1 MNTDS
6 AINLLETTFKNSFSI
21 DNFGYFLTELF
32 NGVKI
37 NVRNETKYVKKE
49 FKEYV
54 NTFYNLGSY
63 VEEVGS
69 PIGFYAVELAKESTR
84 DRARTMQRNLIADYM
99 KKQHKNAALVAF
111 YEENN
116 PDWRFSYISLSYEFG
131 DDGLKEKL
139 SSPKRHSFLVGPNEP
154 NHTCQ
159 KQFLGLLIKEKKI
172 ELDEIKEAFNIENVT
187 DDFFLE
193 YKKLFLELA
202 ESLREV
208 KKNNS
213 IVKEEF
219 ESKKIKSSDF
229 AKKLMG
235 QLVFIYFLQKKGWL
249 GVEKDANWG
258 TGPKNFLRLIFNKC
272 IKDGN
277 NFYDDILEP
286 LFYEGFSEDVHDDH
300 YSKFGFKVPFL
311 NGGLFEPINGYD
323 WKKTN
328 VTLKNKIFSG
338 ILDTFDKFNFTI
350 KEDEPLEKEVAVDP
364 EMLGKVF
371 ENLLKG
377 KEQKNKGAYYTPRY
391 IVHYIC
397 QESLIQYLSI
407 NSEVPD
413 EDLRNFIIHGDM
425 YIDSIIKNHEEK
437 KKYHGK
443 AFSRIKV
450 PNSIKEN
457 SQQLDKLLSNV
468 KIIDP
473 AVGSGAFPVA
483 MMNEIV
489 KARHI
494 LLLLE
499 GVDDIDFYDLK
510 REIIEKSLYGVDIEL
525 SATDITKL
533 RFCLSLIVDEEAKNS
548 VNPLPNL
555 DYKIMCGNSLVDS
568 FKDVKLFDNK
578 ILVNSTYY
586 NTIIDRDFEELKTK
600 KRDYFKTFGFNG
612 KNKLKKD
619 INKLKWKYIESHLK
633 NIGKEEIIPKIKSWE
648 DLEDK
653 PFIWELEFFEVFN
666 GKNQGFDIVMGNP
679 PYGAK
684 LSKEEYFNGER
695 IPKKSE
701 SYFINL
707 SYNKLLKN
715 NGVLGFIIPKPF
727 NYTSSYIL
735 MRNHVLDNIETVIDC
750 GKVWKNVKLEE
761 IILIVNKSQKYDYY
775 NSGTRID
782 ESLPIDC
789 KVNKDT
795 YDDFKII
802 LNGVCDEEINLA
814 KKIKKSNR
822 FLEEISETKSGSD
835 LLKNSSPN
843 GTFEFI
849 GGAEIQREGIV
860 AIKGRIEKKYIKD
873 NDYIKDNSIL
883 VQDIISM
890 TGKHIK
896 LTACIP
902 NTKNVAI
909 CNTINQIII
918 DENYS
923 VHFFWTL
930 INSNLI
936 NWYYHKFIYANAIR
950 TMHFNNP
957 VIKKLPL
964 PSFDDKKLINIIMKK
979 SEELYTNYQKLWA
992 MKQKMFNC
1000 LNDNSIDE
1008 ISKSIRNFEYR
1019 TYKQFIK
1026 LKPMKNSNIGS
1037 IDNFE
1042 EFFNNTKNECLT
1054 FIENEIRPLE
1064 NELNDL
1070 IYELYNLTDEEIEI
1084 IENNF

>member
-1 MNTDS
+1 MNTAS

-32 NGVKI
+32 NGVQI
-37 NVRNETKYVKKE
+37 NVRNETKFVKKE
-49 FKEYV
+49 FREYV
-54 NTFYNLGSY
+54 NTFYNLGTY

-69 PIGFYAVELAKESTR
+69 AIGFYAVELAKESTR

-99 KKQHKNAALVAF
+99 KKQHKTAALVAF
-111 YEENN
+111 YEANN
-116 PDWRFSYISLSYEFG
+116 QDWRFSYVSLTYEFG
-131 DDGLKEKL
+131 DEGLQEKL

-159 KQFLGLLIKEKKI
+159 KQFLGLLINEKKI
-172 ELDEIKEAFNIENVT
+172 KLDEIKEAFNIENVT
-187 DDFFLE
+187 DDFFTE
-193 YKKLFLELA
+193 YKELFLELA

-208 KKNNS
+208 KENNS
-213 IVKEEF
+213 KVKEEF
-219 ESKKIKSSDF
+219 ELKKIKSTDF

-272 IKDGN
+272 IQDGD

-300 YSKFGFKVPFL
+300 YSKFGFRVPFL
-311 NGGLFEPINGYD
+311 NGGLFEPINNYD

-328 VTLKNKIFSG
+328 VTLKNEIFSG
-338 ILDTFDKFNFTI
+338 IIDTFDKYNFTI

-371 ENLLKG
+371 ENLLEVD
-377 KEQKNKGAYYTPRY
+377 EQKDKGAYYTPRY

-397 QESLIQYLSI
+397 QESLIHYLSI
-407 NSEVPD
+407 NSEVSD
-413 EDLRNFIIHGDM
+413 EDLRNFILHGDM

-437 KKYHGK
+437 KKYKGK

-457 SQQLDKLLSNV
+457 SQQLNKLLSNV

-494 LLLLE
+494 LLLLD
-499 GVDDIDFYDLK
+499 GIDDINFYDLK
-510 REIIEKSLYGVDIEL
+510 RDIIEKSLYGVDIEL

-533 RFCLSLIVDEEAKNS
+533 RFCLSLIVDEEAENS

-568 FKDVKLFDNK
+568 FEDVKLFDDK
-578 ILVNSTYY
+578 VLNSSSSTA
-586 NTIIDRDFEELKTK
+586 IKRDLDELESK

-612 KNKLKKD
+612 KNKLKTE
-619 INKLKWKYIESHLK
+619 ITNLKWKFIESHLK
-633 NIGKEEIIPKIKSWE
+633 NIGKEDILPKIKSWE
-648 DLEDK
+648 KLEDK

-666 GKNQGFDIVMGNP
+666 GENPGFDIVIGNP

-684 LSKEEYFNGER
+684 LSKEEYLNGER
-695 IPKKSE
+695 IRKKSE

-715 NGVLGFIIPKPF
+715 NGILGFIIPKSF
-727 NYTSSYIL
+727 NYTSSYVL
-735 MRNHVLDNIETVIDC
+735 MREHVLDNIETLIDC

-761 IILIVNKSQKYDYY
+761 IILIINKSQKYDYY

-782 ESLPIDC
+782 ETLPIDF
-789 KVNKDT
+789 KINKDN
-795 YDDFKII
+795 YDEFNIL
-802 LNGVCDEEINLA
+802 LNGVGPTEINLA
-814 KKIKKSNR
+814 KKIKKSNS
-822 FLEEISETKSGSD
+822 FLGNISNAVAGSGLQSH
-835 LLKNSSPN
+835 SSAK
-843 GTFEFI
+843 GTLEFI
-849 GGAEIQREGIV
+849 GGSGIQREGIV
-860 AIKGRIEKKYIKD
+860 NITGKVEKKYVNEDK
-873 NDYIKDNSIL
+873 DYIKDDCIL
-883 VQDIISM
+883 VQEVISHVQNPK
-890 TGKHIK
+890 GHIK
-896 LTACIP
+896 ITACIP
-902 NTKNVAI
+902 DTKDVLI
-909 CNTINQIII
+909 CNTITQITL

-923 VHFFWTL
+923 IHFIWAL
-930 INSNLI
+930 LNSKLN
-936 NWYYHKFIYANAIR
+936 NWYCHKFIYSNAIR
-950 TMHFNNP
+950 TMHFNSP
-957 VIKKLPL
+957 AIEKLPL
-964 PSFDDKKLINIIMKK
+964 PPKSNKKLINYTIKK
-979 SEELYTNYQKLWA
+979 SEELYDTYGELMALKNEMFDCINNHSINEFKINKKYLHYKRFVKELDKLNVNTES
-992 MKQKMFNC
+992 M
-1000 LNDNSIDE
+1000 
-1008 ISKSIRNFEYR
+1008 
-1019 TYKQFIK
+1019 
-1026 LKPMKNSNIGS
+1026 
-1037 IDNFE
+1037 DNFE
-1042 EFFNNTKNECLT
+1042 EFSIKWSNINEKISSLNSELNNL
-1054 FIENEIRPLE
+1054 FYQLY
-1064 NELNDL
+1064 ELND
-1070 IYELYNLTDEEIEI
+1070 EEIQI
-1084 IENNF
+1084 IEENF

>member
-1 MNTDS
+1 MNTAS

-32 NGVKI
+32 NGVQI
-37 NVRNETKYVKKE
+37 NVRNETKFVKKE
-49 FKEYV
+49 FREYV
-54 NTFYNLGSY
+54 NTFYNLGTY

-69 PIGFYAVELAKESTR
+69 AIGFYAVELAKESTR

-99 KKQHKNAALVAF
+99 KKQHKTAALVAF
-111 YEENN
+111 YEANN
-116 PDWRFSYISLSYEFG
+116 QDWRFSYVSLTYEFG
-131 DDGLKEKL
+131 DEGLQEKL

-159 KQFLGLLIKEKKI
+159 KQFLGLLINEKKI
-172 ELDEIKEAFNIENVT
+172 KLDEIKEAFNIENVT
-187 DDFFLE
+187 DDFFTE
-193 YKKLFLELA
+193 YKELFLELA

-208 KKNNS
+208 KENNS
-213 IVKEEF
+213 KVKEEF
-219 ESKKIKSSDF
+219 ELKKIKSTDF

-272 IKDGN
+272 IQDGD

-300 YSKFGFKVPFL
+300 YSKFGFRVPFL
-311 NGGLFEPINGYD
+311 NGGLFEPINNYD

-328 VTLKNKIFSG
+328 VTLKNEIFSG
-338 ILDTFDKFNFTI
+338 IIDTFDKYNFTI

-371 ENLLKG
+371 ENLLEVD
-377 KEQKNKGAYYTPRY
+377 EQKDKGAYYTPRY

-397 QESLIQYLSI
+397 QESLIHYLSI
-407 NSEVPD
+407 NSEVSD
-413 EDLRNFIIHGDM
+413 EDLRNFILHGDM

-437 KKYHGK
+437 KKYKGK

-457 SQQLDKLLSNV
+457 SQQLNKLLSNV

-494 LLLLE
+494 LLLLD
-499 GVDDIDFYDLK
+499 GIDDINFYDLK
-510 REIIEKSLYGVDIEL
+510 RDIIEKSLYGVDIEL

-533 RFCLSLIVDEEAKNS
+533 RFCLSLIVDEEAENS

-568 FKDVKLFDNK
+568 FEDVKLFDDK
-578 ILVNSTYY
+578 VLNSSSSTA
-586 NTIIDRDFEELKTK
+586 IKRDLDDLESK

-612 KNKLKKD
+612 KNKLKTE
-619 INKLKWKYIESHLK
+619 ITNLKWKFIESHLK
-633 NIGKEEIIPKIKSWE
+633 NIGKEDILPKIKSWE
-648 DLEDK
+648 KLEDK

-666 GKNQGFDIVMGNP
+666 GENPGFDIVIGNP

-684 LSKEEYFNGER
+684 LSKEEYLNGER
-695 IPKKSE
+695 IRKKSE

-715 NGVLGFIIPKPF
+715 NGILGFIIPKSF
-727 NYTSSYIL
+727 NYTSSYVL
-735 MRNHVLDNIETVIDC
+735 MREHVLDNIETIIDC

-761 IILIVNKSQKYDYY
+761 VILIINKSQKYDYY

-782 ESLPIDC
+782 ETLPIDF
-789 KVNKDT
+789 KINKDN
-795 YDDFKII
+795 YDEFNIL
-802 LNGVCDEEINLA
+802 LNGVGPTEINLA
-814 KKIKKSNR
+814 KKIKKSNS
-822 FLEEISETKSGSD
+822 FLGNISNAVAGSGLQSH
-835 LLKNSSPN
+835 SSAK
-843 GTFEFI
+843 GTLEFI
-849 GGAEIQREGIV
+849 GGSGIQREGIV
-860 AIKGRIEKKYIKD
+860 NITGKVEKKYVNEDK
-873 NDYIKDNSIL
+873 DYIKDDCIL
-883 VQDIISM
+883 VQEVISHVQNPK
-890 TGKHIK
+890 GHIK
-896 LTACIP
+896 ITACIP
-902 NTKNVAI
+902 DTKDVLI
-909 CNTINQIII
+909 CNTITQITL

-923 VHFFWTL
+923 IHFIWAL
-930 INSNLI
+930 LNSKLN
-936 NWYYHKFIYANAIR
+936 NWYCHKFIYSNAIR
-950 TMHFNNP
+950 TMHFNSP
-957 VIKKLPL
+957 AIEKLPL
-964 PSFDDKKLINIIMKK
+964 PPKSNKKLINYTIKK
-979 SEELYTNYQKLWA
+979 SEELYDTYGELMALKNEMFDCINNHSINEFKINKKYLHYKRFVKELDKLNVNTES
-992 MKQKMFNC
+992 M
-1000 LNDNSIDE
+1000 
-1008 ISKSIRNFEYR
+1008 
-1019 TYKQFIK
+1019 
-1026 LKPMKNSNIGS
+1026 
-1037 IDNFE
+1037 DNFE
-1042 EFFNNTKNECLT
+1042 EFSIKWSNINEKISSLNSELNNL
-1054 FIENEIRPLE
+1054 FYQLY
-1064 NELNDL
+1064 ELND
-1070 IYELYNLTDEEIEI
+1070 EEIQI
-1084 IENNF
+1084 IEENF

>member
-1 MNTDS
+1 MNTAS

-32 NGVKI
+32 NGVQI
-37 NVRNETKYVKKE
+37 NVRNESKYVKKE

-54 NTFYNLGSY
+54 TTFYNLGTY

-69 PIGFYAVELAKESTR
+69 AIGFYAVELAKESTR
-84 DRARTMQRNLIADYM
+84 DRARTMQRNLIADYL
-99 KKQHKNAALVAF
+99 KKHHKNAALVAF
-111 YEENN
+111 YEANN
-116 PDWRFSYISLSYEFG
+116 PDWRFSYVSLSYEFG
-131 DDGLKEKL
+131 DGGLKEKL

-154 NHTCQ
+154 NYTCQ

-172 ELDEIKEAFNIENVT
+172 KLDEIKGAFNIENVT
-187 DDFFLE
+187 DDFFAE

-208 KKNNS
+208 KENNS

-219 ESKKIKSSDF
+219 ELKKIKSSDF

-249 GVEKDANWG
+249 GVEKNADWG

-272 IKDGN
+272 IQDGN

-300 YSKFGFKVPFL
+300 YSKFGFRVPFL
-311 NGGLFEPINGYD
+311 NGGLFEPINSYD
-323 WKKTN
+323 WKKTQ
-328 VTLKNKIFSG
+328 VRLKNEIFSD

-350 KEDEPLEKEVAVDP
+350 KEDESLEKEVAVDP

-371 ENLLKG
+371 ENLLEV
-377 KEQKNKGAYYTPRY
+377 KEQKDKGAYYTPRY
-391 IVHYIC
+391 IVHHIC
-397 QESLIQYLSI
+397 QESLIHYLSI

-425 YIDSIIKNHEEK
+425 YINSIIKNHEEK
-437 KKYHGK
+437 KKYNGE

-494 LLLLE
+494 LLLLD
-499 GVDDIDFYDLK
+499 GIDDIDFYDLK
-510 REIIEKSLYGVDIEL
+510 RDIIEKSLYGVDIEL
-525 SATDITKL
+525 SATEITKL

-548 VNPLPNL
+548 INPLPNL

-568 FKDVKLFDNK
+568 FEDVKLFDDK
-578 ILVNSTYY
+578 LLNSSTSS
-586 NTIIDRDFEELKTK
+586 NAIKRDFSDLEFK

-612 KNKLKKD
+612 KNKLKTE
-619 INKLKWKYIESHLK
+619 INKLKWRFIESHLK
-633 NIGKEEIIPKIKSWE
+633 NIGEEEIIPKIESWE
-648 DLEDK
+648 DLEEK

-666 GKNQGFDIVMGNP
+666 GENPGFDIVIGNP

-684 LSKEEYFNGER
+684 LSKEEYLNGER
-695 IPKKSE
+695 IRKKSE

-715 NGVLGFIIPKPF
+715 NGILGFIIPKSF
-727 NYTSSYIL
+727 NYTSSYVL
-735 MRNHVLDNIETVIDC
+735 MREHVLDNIETIIDC

-761 IILIVNKSQKYDYY
+761 VILIINKSQKYDYY

-782 ESLPIDC
+782 ETLPIDF
-789 KVNKDT
+789 KINKDN
-795 YDDFKII
+795 YDEFNIL
-802 LNGVCDEEINLA
+802 LNGVGPTEINLA
-814 KKIKKSNR
+814 KKIKKSNS
-822 FLEEISETKSGSD
+822 FLGDISNSAAGSGLQTHSSAKGT
-835 LLKNSSPN
+835 LK
-843 GTFEFI
+843 FI
-849 GGAEIQREGIV
+849 GGAGIQREGIV
-860 AIKGRIEKKYIKD
+860 NITGKVEKKYVKD
-873 NDYIKDNSIL
+873 SDYIKDDSIL
-883 VQDIISM
+883 VQEVISHVQNPK
-890 TGKHIK
+890 GHIK
-896 LTACIP
+896 ITACIP
-902 NTKNVAI
+902 DTKDVLI
-909 CNTINQIII
+909 CNTITQITL

-923 VHFFWTL
+923 IHFIWAL
-930 INSNLI
+930 LNSKLN
-936 NWYYHKFIYANAIR
+936 NWYCHKFIYSNAIR
-950 TMHFNNP
+950 TMHFNSP
-957 VIKKLPL
+957 VIEKLPL
-964 PSFDDKKLINIIMKK
+964 PPKNNKILIDYTISK
-979 SEELYTNYQKLWA
+979 SEELYEAYGELMSLKND
-992 MKQKMFNC
+992 MFDC
-1000 LNDNSIDE
+1000 INDNSMNEFKINKKYLHYKRFVKELDKLNVNTETINNFDE
-1008 ISKSIRNFEYR
+1008 FSI
-1019 TYKQFIK
+1019 KW
-1026 LKPMKNSNIGS
+1026 SNINEKINS
-1037 IDNFE
+1037 LNSE
-1042 EFFNNTKNECLT
+1042 LNNLFYKLY
-1054 FIENEIRPLE
+1054 
-1064 NELNDL
+1064 ELND
-1070 IYELYNLTDEEIEI
+1070 EEIQI
-1084 IENNF
+1084 IEENF

>member
-1 MNTDS
+1 MNTAS
-6 AINLLETTFKNSFSI
+6 AISLLETTFKNSFNI
-21 DNFGYFLTELF
+21 NNFEYFLTELF
-32 NGVKI
+32 NGIQI
-37 NVRNETKYVKKE
+37 NIRNETKYVKKE
-49 FKEYV
+49 FKEYISS
-54 NTFYNLGSY
+54 FYTLGSY
-63 VEEVGS
+63 VEEAGS
-69 PIGFYAVELAKESTR
+69 AIGFYVVELAKESTR
-84 DRARTMQRNLIADYM
+84 DRARTMQRNLIANQM

-111 YEENN
+111 YEPNN
-116 PDWRFSYISLSYEFG
+116 PDWRFSYISLSYEFKE
-131 DDGLKEKL
+131 DGLKEKL

-159 KQFLGLLIKEKKI
+159 KQFLGLLINENKI
-172 ELDEIKEAFNIENVT
+172 KLDDIKEAFNIENVT

-193 YKKLFLELA
+193 YKKLYLELTK
-202 ESLREV
+202 SLIEV
-208 KKNNS
+208 KKNDS
-213 IVKEEF
+213 IVKKEF

-249 GVEKDANWG
+249 GIKKDANWG
-258 TGPKNFLRLIFNKC
+258 SGPRNFLRLIFNKC

-277 NFYDDILEP
+277 NFFNDILEP

-300 YSKFGFKVPFL
+300 YSKFGFRVPFL
-311 NGGLFEPINGYD
+311 NGGLFEPINDYD
-323 WKKTN
+323 WKKTD
-328 VTLKNKIFSG
+328 VILENKIFKD

-371 ENLLKG
+371 ENLLEV
-377 KEQKNKGAYYTPRY
+377 KEQKDKGAYYTPRY

-413 EDLRNFIIHGDM
+413 EDLRDFIIHGDV

-437 KKYHGK
+437 KKYNGK
-443 AFSRIKV
+443 AFSRINV
-450 PNSIKEN
+450 PSSIQEN
-457 SQQLDKLLSNV
+457 SQQLEKLLSNV
-468 KIIDP
+468 KIVDP

-494 LLLLE
+494 LLLLGGIE
-499 GVDDIDFYDLK
+499 DIDLYDLK

-533 RFCLSLIVDEEAKNS
+533 RFSLSLIVDEEAENS

-568 FKDVKLFDNK
+568 FDDVSLFDDNLL
-578 ILVNSTYY
+578 INSPTSF
-586 NTIIDRDFEELKTK
+586 NTVTERDFNELKSK

-612 KNKLKKD
+612 KNKLKSE
-619 INKLKWKYIESHLK
+619 INKLKWKFIESHLK
-633 NIGKEEIIPKIKSWE
+633 NIGKEDILNRKTWE
-648 DLEDK
+648 NLEDK
-653 PFIWELEFFEVFN
+653 PFIWGLDFFEVFEGEN
-666 GKNQGFDIVMGNP
+666 PGFDIVIGNP

-684 LSKEEYFNGER
+684 LTKEEYFKGER

-707 SYNKLLKN
+707 SYNKLLNN

-727 NYTSSYIL
+727 NYTSSYVL
-735 MRNHVLDNIETVIDC
+735 MRDYVLDNIETVIDC

-761 IILIVNKSQKYDYY
+761 IILVINKSQKYTYY

-795 YDDFKII
+795 YGDFKII

-822 FLEEISETKSGSD
+822 FLGEISKTNSGSD
-835 LLKNSSPN
+835 LLKNSSSD
-843 GTFEFI
+843 GSFSFI
-849 GGAEIQREGIV
+849 GGAEIQRECIV
-860 AIKGRIEKKYIKD
+860 GIKGKIKKKYIKD
-873 NDYIKDNSIL
+873 NDYIKENSIL

-890 TGKHIK
+890 TGNHIK

-902 NTKNVAI
+902 NTKDVVI
-909 CNTINQIII
+909 CNTINQITI
-918 DENYS
+918 DDNYS

-930 INSNLI
+930 INSKLI

-964 PSFDDKKLINIIMKK
+964 PSFDDEKLINTIIRK
-979 SEELYTNYQKLWA
+979 SENLYVNYQKLWL
-992 MKQKMFNC
+992 MKQKLFNC
-1000 LNDNSIDE
+1000 LKENSVKE
-1008 ISKSIRNFEYR
+1008 ISKSIRNFENR
-1019 TYKQFIK
+1019 SYKQFIK
-1026 LKPMKNSNIGS
+1026 LKPMKTVNIER

-1042 EFFNNTKNECLT
+1042 EFFNNIKNDCLL
-1054 FIENEIRPLE
+1054 FIENEINPLE
-1064 NELNDL
+1064 DELNDL
-1070 IYELYNLTDEEIEI
+1070 IYKLYNLNENEIEI
-1084 IENNF
+1084 IEKNF

>member
-1 MNTDS
+1 MNTAS
-6 AINLLETTFKNSFSI
+6 AINLLETTFKNSFSM
-21 DNFGYFLTELF
+21 DNFEYFLTELF
-32 NGVKI
+32 NGVQI
-37 NVRNETKYVKKE
+37 NIRDETKYVKKE
-49 FKEYV
+49 FKEYL
-54 NTFYNLGSY
+54 TAFYNLGSY
-63 VEEVGS
+63 VEGFGTS
-69 PIGFYAVELAKESTR
+69 IGFYVVELSKESSR
-84 DRARTMQRNLIADYM
+84 DRARTMQRNLIAYQM
-99 KKQHKNAALVAF
+99 KKQHRNAALVAF
-111 YEENN
+111 YEPNN
-116 PDWRFSYISLSYEFG
+116 PDWRFSYVSLSYEFG
-131 DDGLKEKL
+131 ENGLKEKL

-172 ELDEIKEAFNIENVT
+172 KLDDIRDAFNIENVT
-187 DDFFLE
+187 DDFFIE

-202 ESLREV
+202 NSLREV
-208 KKNNS
+208 KENDP
-213 IVKEEF
+213 IVKNEF
-219 ESKKIKSSDF
+219 ESKNIQSSDF

-249 GVEKDANWG
+249 GIKKDANWG

-272 IKDGN
+272 IQEKN
-277 NFYDDILEP
+277 NFFNDILEP

-300 YSKFGFKVPFL
+300 YSKFGFRVPFL
-311 NGGLFEPINGYD
+311 NGGLFEPINNYD
-323 WKKTN
+323 WKKTD
-328 VTLKNKIFSG
+328 VTLENKIFKD

-371 ENLLKG
+371 ENLLEV
-377 KEQKNKGAYYTPRY
+377 KEQRDKGAYYTPRY

-397 QESLIQYLSI
+397 QESLIHYLSI

-413 EDLRNFIIHGDM
+413 EDLRDFITHGDV

-437 KKYHGK
+437 KKYNGK
-443 AFSRIKV
+443 AFSRIMV
-450 PNSIKEN
+450 PNSIREN
-457 SQQLDKLLSNV
+457 SQKLDDLLSKV

-494 LLLLE
+494 LLLLNGIDE
-499 GVDDIDFYDLK
+499 IDFYDLK
-510 REIIEKSLYGVDIEL
+510 RNIIEKSLYGVDIEL

-533 RFCLSLIVDEEAKNS
+533 RFCLSLIVDEDAVNS

-555 DYKIMCGNSLVDS
+555 DYKIMCGNSLDDS
-568 FKDVKLFDNK
+568 FNDVKLFDAKLINTQKYSNNVIEKDFHDLK
-578 ILVNSTYY
+578 I
-586 NTIIDRDFEELKTK
+586 K
-600 KRDYFKTFGFNG
+600 KQDYFKTFGFNG
-612 KNKLKKD
+612 KNKLKNE
-619 INKLKWKYIESHLK
+619 INKLKWKFIESHLK
-633 NIGKEEIIPKIKSWE
+633 NIGEEDIINKKTWE
-648 DLEDK
+648 TLENK
-653 PFIWELEFFEVFN
+653 PFIWELEFFEVFK
-666 GKNQGFDIVMGNP
+666 GKTSGFDIVIGNP

-684 LSKEEYFNGER
+684 LTKEEYFNNER

-707 SYNKLLKN
+707 SFNKLLNN

-727 NYTSSYIL
+727 NYTSSYVL
-735 MRNHVLDNIETVIDC
+735 MRENVLDNIETVIDC

-761 IILIVNKSQKYDYY
+761 IILIINKSQKYDYY

-782 ESLPIDC
+782 ETLPIDC

-795 YDDFKII
+795 YEEFKII
-802 LNGVCDEEINLA
+802 LDGVGDKEINLG
-814 KKIKKSNR
+814 KKIKKSNH
-822 FLEEISETKSGSD
+822 FLGEISETKSGSD
-835 LLKNSSPN
+835 LLKNSSSN
-843 GTFEFI
+843 GSFNFI

-860 AIKGRIEKKYIKD
+860 GIKGKIDKKYIKD

-902 NTKNVAI
+902 NTKDVVI
-909 CNTINQIII
+909 CNTINQITI
-918 DENYS
+918 DENYN
-923 VHFFWTL
+923 VPFFWAL

-936 NWYYHKFIYANAIR
+936 NWYYHKFIYSNAIR

-957 VIKKLPL
+957 VISKLPL
-964 PSFDDKKLINIIMKK
+964 PYFDDEKLINKIYNK
-979 SEELYTNYQKLWA
+979 SEKLYDNYQKLWS

-1000 LNDNSIDE
+1000 LKDNSVKE
-1008 ISKSIRNFEYR
+1008 ISKSIRNFEDR
-1019 TYKQFIK
+1019 KFKQFIK
-1026 LKPMKNSNIGS
+1026 LKPMKTVDIDS

-1042 EFFNNTKNECLT
+1042 DFFNNAKNECLT

-1070 IYELYNLTDEEIEI
+1070 IYQLYNLTEEEIEI

>member
-1 MNTDS
+1 MNTAS

-32 NGVKI
+32 NGVQI
-37 NVRNETKYVKKE
+37 NVRNETKFVKKE
-49 FKEYV
+49 FREYV
-54 NTFYNLGSY
+54 NTFYNLGTY

-69 PIGFYAVELAKESTR
+69 AIGFYAVELAKESTR

-99 KKQHKNAALVAF
+99 KKQHKTAALVAF
-111 YEENN
+111 YEANN
-116 PDWRFSYISLSYEFG
+116 QDWRFSYVSLTYEFG
-131 DDGLKEKL
+131 DEGLQEKL

-159 KQFLGLLIKEKKI
+159 KQFLGLLINEKKI
-172 ELDEIKEAFNIENVT
+172 KLDEIKEAFNIENVT
-187 DDFFLE
+187 DDFFTE
-193 YKKLFLELA
+193 YKELFLELA

-208 KKNNS
+208 KENNS
-213 IVKEEF
+213 KVKEEF
-219 ESKKIKSSDF
+219 ELKKIKSTDF

-272 IKDGN
+272 IQDGD

-300 YSKFGFKVPFL
+300 YSKFGFRVPFL
-311 NGGLFEPINGYD
+311 NGGLFEPINNYD

-328 VTLKNKIFSG
+328 VTLKNEIFSG
-338 ILDTFDKFNFTI
+338 IIDTFDKYNFTI

-371 ENLLKG
+371 ENLLEVD
-377 KEQKNKGAYYTPRY
+377 EQKDKGAYYTPRY

-397 QESLIQYLSI
+397 QESLIHYLSI
-407 NSEVPD
+407 NSEVSD
-413 EDLRNFIIHGDM
+413 EDLRNFILHGDM

-437 KKYHGK
+437 KKYKGK

-457 SQQLDKLLSNV
+457 SQQLNKLLSNV

-494 LLLLE
+494 LLLLD
-499 GVDDIDFYDLK
+499 GIDDINFYDLK
-510 REIIEKSLYGVDIEL
+510 RDIIEKSLYGVDIEL

-533 RFCLSLIVDEEAKNS
+533 RFCLSLIVDEEAENS

-568 FKDVKLFDNK
+568 FEDVKLFDDK
-578 ILVNSTYY
+578 VLNSSSSTA
-586 NTIIDRDFEELKTK
+586 IKRDLDELESK

-612 KNKLKKD
+612 KNKLKTE
-619 INKLKWKYIESHLK
+619 ITNLKWKFIESHLK
-633 NIGKEEIIPKIKSWE
+633 NIGKEDILPKIKSWE
-648 DLEDK
+648 KLEDK

-666 GKNQGFDIVMGNP
+666 GENPGFDIVIGNP

-684 LSKEEYFNGER
+684 LSKEEYLNGER
-695 IPKKSE
+695 IRKKSE

-715 NGVLGFIIPKPF
+715 NGILGFIIPKSF
-727 NYTSSYIL
+727 NYTSSYVL
-735 MRNHVLDNIETVIDC
+735 MREHVLDNIETLIDC

-761 IILIVNKSQKYDYY
+761 IILIINKSQKYDYY

-782 ESLPIDC
+782 ETLPIDF
-789 KVNKDT
+789 KINKDN
-795 YDDFKII
+795 YDEFNIL
-802 LNGVCDEEINLA
+802 LNGVGPTEINLA
-814 KKIKKSNR
+814 KKIKKSNS
-822 FLEEISETKSGSD
+822 FLGNISNAVAGSGLQSH
-835 LLKNSSPN
+835 SSAK
-843 GTFEFI
+843 GTLEFI
-849 GGAEIQREGIV
+849 GGSGIQREGIV
-860 AIKGRIEKKYIKD
+860 NITGKVEKKYVNEDK
-873 NDYIKDNSIL
+873 DYIKDDCIL
-883 VQDIISM
+883 VQEVISHVQNPK
-890 TGKHIK
+890 GHIK
-896 LTACIP
+896 ITACIP
-902 NTKNVAI
+902 DTKDVLI
-909 CNTINQIII
+909 CNTITQITL

-923 VHFFWTL
+923 IHFIWAL
-930 INSNLI
+930 LNSKLN
-936 NWYYHKFIYANAIR
+936 NWYCHKFIYSNAIR
-950 TMHFNNP
+950 TMHFNSP
-957 VIKKLPL
+957 AIEKLPL
-964 PSFDDKKLINIIMKK
+964 PPKSNKKLINYTIKK
-979 SEELYTNYQKLWA
+979 SEELY
-992 MKQKMFNC
+992 
-1000 LNDNSIDE
+1000 D
-1008 ISKSIRNFEYR
+1008 
-1019 TYKQFIK
+1019 TYGE
-1026 LKPMKNSNIGS
+1026 LMAL
-1037 IDNFE
+1037 
-1042 EFFNNTKNECLT
+1042 KNEMFDC
-1054 FIENEIRPLE
+1054 INNHSINEFKINKKYLHYKRFVK
-1064 NELNDL
+1064 ELDKLN
-1070 IYELYNLTDEEIEI
+1070 YMN
-1084 IENNF
+1084 